1 MRSPDRG
8 KQLLSLICRG
18 KIPITD
24 WQQLYLSVFQLL
36 GRIARWAFR
45 GANATLG
52 AEKNRMTRYPITTG
66 LQTVTAAGPVTGTL
80 GTAALNV
87 ATLFLDVTGLTSG
100 SCRISIEDSATGAF
114 GDALPVK
121 VWHFVAGE
129 NNEGI
134 TVSAN
139 LDEIPNIRAGATGNA
154 LRVNVLS
161 LGSGA
166 ILNLAATAA
175 A

>member
-1 MRSPDRG
+1 
-8 KQLLSLICRG
+8 
-18 KIPITD
+18 
-24 WQQLYLSVFQLL
+24 
-36 GRIARWAFR
+36 
-45 GANATLG
+45 
-52 AEKNRMTRYPITTG
+52 MTRYPITTG
-66 LQTVTAAGPVTGTL
+66 MQTVTAAGPVTGTL
-80 GTAALNV
+80 ST
-87 ATLFLDVTGLTSG
+87 ATLTKLNTIYLDVTGLTSG
-100 SCRISIEDSATGAF
+100 TCRVSIEDSATGTF

-121 VWHFVAGE
+121 VWHFEAGE
-129 NNEGI
+129 PADGI
-134 TVSAN
+134 TVSAT

>member
-1 MRSPDRG
+1 
-8 KQLLSLICRG
+8 
-18 KIPITD
+18 
-24 WQQLYLSVFQLL
+24 
-36 GRIARWAFR
+36 
-45 GANATLG
+45 
-52 AEKNRMTRYPITTG
+52 MTRYPITTG
-66 LQTVTAAGPVTGTL
+66 TQTVTAAGPVTGTL
-80 GTAALNV
+80 ST
-87 ATLFLDVTGLTSG
+87 ATLTNLSTLYLDVTGLSAGT
-100 SCRISIEDSATGAF
+100 CRISIEDSATGAF

-129 NNEGI
+129 QVEGI

-161 LGSGA
+161 LPSGA
-166 ILNLAATAA
+166 SLSLSATAA

>member
-1 MRSPDRG
+1 
-8 KQLLSLICRG
+8 
-18 KIPITD
+18 
-24 WQQLYLSVFQLL
+24 
-36 GRIARWAFR
+36 
-45 GANATLG
+45 
-52 AEKNRMTRYPITTG
+52 MTRYPITTG

-80 GTAALNV
+80 STAALSI
-87 ATLFLDVTGLTSG
+87 ATLFLDVSGLTSG
-100 SCRISIEDSATGAF
+100 SCRISIEDSATGTF

-129 NNEGI
+129 QVEGI

-161 LGSGA
+161 LPSGA
-166 ILNLAATAA
+166 SLSLTATAA